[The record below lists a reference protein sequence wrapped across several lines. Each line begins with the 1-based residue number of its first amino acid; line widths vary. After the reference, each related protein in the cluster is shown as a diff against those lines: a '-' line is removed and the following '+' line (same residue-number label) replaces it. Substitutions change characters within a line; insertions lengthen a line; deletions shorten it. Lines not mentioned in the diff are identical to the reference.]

1 MLIKSNVLFGL
12 TFGGFHGF
20 RDEPSTGLVSLV
32 KHVGGA
38 FQAVSLLQHNEHHP
52 LLLFHI

>member
-12 TFGGFHGF
+12 TSGSLHGF

-32 KHVGGA
+32 KHISGA
-38 FQAVSLLQHNEHHP
+38 FQAVSLLQHSEHHP